1 MPRVPTSSYS
11 WLSVTV
17 LATLTLF
24 ATGCGSSRRSSSSA
38 RIRFIN
44 ASPDTLSVNV
54 LIDGKTVTTA
64 LANGG
69 TSTAYMTVASGA
81 RHIQVQDPNTL
92 LFDIDTT
99 PTISSGDTTYIIKD
113 YSNGTGQLPAPLILT
128 DTNTAPT
135 TGNFSVRAI
144 NLSPTANGGADA
156 YVVVSTTSTLTG
168 VTPNFSALPYPP
180 TTASYVPLAVGT
192 GSWEVIFTQ
201 PGGKSQNQ
209 FYAPV
214 APITFTAGQI
224 ETVLLVEDAAGTKS
238 VVQIVDVQ

>member
-1 MPRVPTSSYS
+1 MPRVLKTSCS
-11 WLSVTV
+11 WLSIPV

-24 ATGCGSSRRSSSSA
+24 ASGCGSSSSSSSSA
-38 RIRFIN
+38 RIRFVN
-44 ASPDTLSVNV
+44 ASPDALSLNV
-54 LIDGKTVTTA
+54 LIDGKSVTTA

-69 TSTAYMTVASGA
+69 TSTAYMAIKSGA

-99 PTISSGDTTYIIKD
+99 PTISSGDTTYIIRD
-113 YSNGTGQLPAPLILT
+113 YASAGLQPLILT

-144 NLSPTANGGADA
+144 NLAPSVNGGADA

-168 VTPNFSALPYPP
+168 VNPNFSALPYPP
-180 TTASYVPLAVGT
+180 TTATYVPQAVGT
-192 GSWEVIFTQ
+192 GSWEVIFTA
-201 PGGKSQNQ
+201 PGGKSSNQ
-209 FYAPV
+209 FYGPV
-214 APITFTAGQI
+214 TPITFVAGQI
-224 ETVLLVEDAAGTKS
+224 ETVLLVEDVGGTKS